1 MKHIR
6 LSFIHT
12 HVNTHVCSSRAEK
25 NNGIEDLGARVPY
38 MLNEVN
44 LDCLILYPNRFCTK
58 YVLPKQNPQIY
69 YRCRH
74 FTCLG

>member
-44 LDCLILYPNRFCTK
+44 FGLLDFISKQILY
-58 YVLPKQNPQIY
+58 
-69 YRCRH
+69 
-74 FTCLG
+74 